1 MPNVLCTSCGLTSYA
16 ATPHSGP
23 SPCPYCDAEL
33 FPRITR
39 PAPAEDEDAATAA
52 GDLEAEAA

>member
-1 MPNVLCTSCGLTSYA
+1 VPNLVCTNCGLRSYA
-16 ATPHSGP
+16 PTPHSVAP
-23 SPCPYCDAEL
+23 SLCPYCDAEL

-39 PAPAEDEDAATAA
+39 PAPAGEDAATA